1 MSPRWIEAIERACA
15 DLAAAPGAD
24 ASAQVRIV
32 PVDRDLSVE
41 VTLADGRSASRRI
54 ATPEALR
61 PTLEALLLVPTLAP
75 APRARTTEE
84 SAPPP
89 REPVFTRA
97 EDPGLGRP
105 PPAAPAASPPEP
117 TFGVDIGGGVGGR
130 VAGDGYLSVAP
141 AAFAELRVGP
151 WLVGTFLRWDVYQDK
166 SAPLV
171 TTFEMETVAAG
182 LLVGHRAPLGFGNVD
197 VGVSPRL
204 VVETQTYEAKAG
216 EQTITSGT
224 DVRLGA
230 FGRLGLGKG
239 AIRGILEL
247 DAEISPGRVR
257 RVTRLDPLLPA
268 LPAWSAGLSLG
279 LMWASP

>member
-1 MSPRWIEAIERACA
+1 MEAIERACA
-15 DLAAAPGAD
+15 DLATAPGAD

-41 VTLADGRSASRRI
+41 VTLADGRSASRRL
-54 ATPEALR
+54 ATAESLR

-75 APRARTTEE
+75 APRARATEE
-84 SAPPP
+84 SAPP
-89 REPVFTRA
+89 RELVFTRA
-97 EDPGLGRP
+97 EDPGLGKP
-105 PPAAPAASPPEP
+105 APAAPAASPAEP
-117 TFGVDIGGGVGGR
+117 TFGVDIGGAVGGR
-130 VAGDGYLSVAP
+130 VAGDSYLSVAP

-182 LLVGHRAPLGFGNVD
+182 LLVGHRTPLGFGNVD

-204 VVETQTYEAKAG
+204 VVETQTYETKAG
-216 EQTITSGT
+216 EHTATSGT

-239 AIRGILEL
+239 TLRGFLEL

-257 RVTRLDPLLPA
+257 RITRLDPLLPA